1 MLNWYF
7 SSNLLFHT
15 YFILCVP
22 CGGVACSLISLFCL
36 NCCFICTII
45 SLCMFESAVRLW
57 LIHRFPCMV
66 NIHCTVNNIC
76 YFKKE
81 NDCEKW
87 ILIHVGDMTALF
99 FLLLLQMLVYRYIDI
114 YIYSYCN
121 VFTYICMNIYDECWW
136 NKSVLYMKSK
146 NMYFIYTIYQKFWYT
161 MFIT

>member
-1 MLNWYF
+1 MFFNF
-7 SSNLLFHT
+7 SLLFKLLFHMYDYIVVHVRVSSQGEIT
-15 YFILCVP
+15 E
-22 CGGVACSLISLFCL
+22 
-36 NCCFICTII
+36 ICA
-45 SLCMFESAVRLW
+45 ESMCDWYTGFHAW
-57 LIHRFPCMV
+57 LIY
-66 NIHCTVNNIC
+66 TVQYVNIC

-99 FLLLLQMLVYRYIDI
+99 FLLLLQMLVYRYI

-161 MFIT
+161 MFITEPG

>member
-1 MLNWYF
+1 MFFNF
-7 SSNLLFHT
+7 SLLFKLLFHMYDYIVVHVRVSSQGEIT
-15 YFILCVP
+15 E
-22 CGGVACSLISLFCL
+22 
-36 NCCFICTII
+36 ICA
-45 SLCMFESAVRLW
+45 ESMCDWYTGFHAW
-57 LIHRFPCMV
+57 LIY
-66 NIHCTVNNIC
+66 TVQYVNIC

-99 FLLLLQMLVYRYIDI
+99 FLLLLQMLVYRYI